1 MNKSRPDFPGGITAG
16 KSLAEFRA
24 LWARK
29 GLGSFS
35 AAACTSPKILLAQR
49 ASNCPPN
56 GGQPRRRAK
65 RRSPSAAGNPRRAE
79 CTSWERRS
87 SEMTELPAKA
97 ESEGYAACDDDGG
110 LYCKKGRRGLFYS
123 HKSRPDFP
131 GGICD
136 CAINS
141 SRRGV
146 RSRPADG
153 RTRGIQPGR
162 WRRRGRGRSCGRPR
176 PARLCGRSTWP
187 PRCS

>member
-35 AAACTSPKILLAQR
+35 AAACTSPKILLAKR
-49 ASNCPPN
+49 ASNCPPKADN
-56 GGQPRRRAK
+56 RGAE
-65 RRSPSAAGNPRRAE
+65 RSAGLHRPLAA
-79 CTSWERRS
+79 
-87 SEMTELPAKA
+87 
-97 ESEGYAACDDDGG
+97 GG

-141 SRRGV
+141 SRRGA

-162 WRRRGRGRSCGRPR
+162 WRRRGRGRSCDRPR